1 MTLRGSHILP
11 AAMAG
16 AVLLG
21 ACARD
26 DEASMR
32 ARLAPWFSLG
42 ETLAFSSRAHC
53 AAAAFRLVSADIGA
67 AVPVERNVPDM
78 LRALP
83 LRGVAALDDPEMTP
97 DAAMVDAVNMQRT
110 FGMQMRR
117 AGLEARPCMDGKV
130 GVEFRRL
137 LMRPETVLAYE
148 TTEGTLMLMD
158 RANRVLVVAA
168 GERA

>member
-1 MTLRGSHILP
+1 MTLRGPHILP

-32 ARLAPWFSLG
+32 ARLSPWFALG
-42 ETLAFSSRAHC
+42 ETLAFSSRARC

-83 LRGVAALDDPEMTP
+83 RRGVAALDDPDMTP
-97 DAAMVDAVNMQRT
+97 DAAMVDAVNTQRT

-137 LMRPETVLAYE
+137 LMRPDTVLAYE
-148 TTEGTLMLMD
+148 TTDGTLMLMD

-168 GERA
+168 GERT